1 MKPVFVNFDYN
12 SSDSLY
18 VQLYDYLRQ
27 EIVCGTIQPGEKLPS
42 LRALSKQIGVS
53 ITTCS
58 RAYDQLLIEGYV
70 DAKPQSGYYVS
81 DFDPDDRSRAVPAG
95 RPVTAAPSMTDGAVS
110 FGSESETSYYRDP
123 ECFDFVKWRKC
134 AADVMTERVED
145 LLIPADPQGEYD
157 LRREIERYLYTARGV
172 SASPEQIVISAGV
185 QQLTSHLARIL
196 SYLKIDLVN
205 VEDPGYKPVR
215 HIFRDRGFTINKI
228 PVDSDGIE
236 IERLPVNLASAVYV
250 SPSNQFPTGSV
261 MPAARRYKLLRWAE
275 ENGSI
280 IIEDDYD
287 SELRYFGDPV
297 PALKSLDD
305 HGCAVYLGSFS
316 STLFPAIRISYM
328 VLPERL
334 AGYFNEHKNDYD
346 QTCSKIE
353 QLTLASFMA
362 RGFYQQGIRKLRKLY
377 SKKLALVIKSFKEYG
392 GGFAQAENTRSGI
405 SVRLN
410 VKSEK
415 TETALCREAGE
426 MRLHMIPFEDESSS
440 KTIADPATDSAARL
454 SPGAGA
460 NTGSAPGSAAKL
472 SYGAGANTDSTGNKQ
487 ISAKRL
493 LFYYD
498 QIPEDSIE
506 PAIRELCKAWQN

>member
-1 MKPVFVNFDYN
+1 M
-12 SSDSLY
+12 
-18 VQLYDYLRQ
+18 
-27 EIVCGTIQPGEKLPS
+27 
-42 LRALSKQIGVS
+42 
-53 ITTCS
+53 
-58 RAYDQLLIEGYV
+58 
-70 DAKPQSGYYVS
+70 
-81 DFDPDDRSRAVPAG
+81 
-95 RPVTAAPSMTDGAVS
+95 
-110 FGSESETSYYRDP
+110 
-123 ECFDFVKWRKC
+123 
-134 AADVMTERVED
+134 
-145 LLIPADPQGEYD
+145 
-157 LRREIERYLYTARGV
+157 
-172 SASPEQIVISAGV
+172 
-185 QQLTSHLARIL
+185 
-196 SYLKIDLVN
+196 
-205 VEDPGYKPVR
+205 
-215 HIFRDRGFTINKI
+215 
-228 PVDSDGIE
+228 
-236 IERLPVNLASAVYV
+236 
-250 SPSNQFPTGSV
+250 
-261 MPAARRYKLLRWAE
+261 
-275 ENGSI
+275 
-280 IIEDDYD
+280 
-287 SELRYFGDPV
+287 

-440 KTIADPATDSAARL
+440 KTIADPALDSAARL
-454 SPGAGA
+454 SPGGA
-460 NTGSAPGSAAKL
+460 NTGSA
-472 SYGAGANTDSTGNKQ
+472 GNKQ